1 MNKYNNEKNNN
12 NNGNKKYPTYLE
24 FKSYIFI
31 VFKPKNVTIAKI
43 KTIFAKKKF
52 RLIIRLI
59 Y

>member
-1 MNKYNNEKNNN
+1 MNKNNN
-12 NNGNKKYPTYLE
+12 NNSNKKYPTYLE

-31 VFKPKNVTIAKI
+31 VFKPKNVTIAKR